1 MNPSR
6 IYVEVDLSAICSN
19 VKRVMENVGKNVKVM
34 AVIKT
39 DAYGHGAVDVAKA
52 LRKIGVYAFAV
63 ATIDEATQLRE
74 AGIDNPILILGYVFE
89 PDFDKVFSEDI
100 TTTVFS
106 EENARTLSEAAKKAG
121 KIAKVHIKLDTGMGR
136 IGFIPSEES
145 AKEIENIFA
154 MPNLDVEG
162 VFSHFSTADESDK
175 SFTLK
180 QAKIFDEFV
189 ALLES
194 KGLNFRIKHIC
205 NSAGIIDLAERDKP
219 NFKYDMVRSGIMTY
233 GLYPSEDVNKE
244 KIKLEPAMRLVSH
257 IAYVKEVPAG
267 FTVSYGKTFVT
278 KRKTKIAT
286 IPVGYGDGYPRALS
300 NKGKVLIGGKFAPI
314 IGRVCMDQFM
324 VDVTEIENVK
334 QGDEVVLVGTQG
346 EKALTVEEVSELAGT
361 FNYEF
366 ICGINKR
373 VPRVYVGD

>member
-6 IYVEVDLSAICSN
+6 IYVEVDLSAICNN
-19 VKRVMENVGKNVKVM
+19 VKRVMENVGENVKVM

-145 AKEIENIFA
+145 AREIENIFA

-162 VFSHFSTADESDK
+162 VFSHFSTADEADK

-189 ALLES
+189 ELLES
-194 KGLNFRIKHIC
+194 KGLKFRIKHIC

-233 GLYPSEDVNKE
+233 GLYPSEDVNKA

-300 NKGKVLIGGKFAPI
+300 NKGKVIIGEKFAPI

-334 QGDEVVLVGTQG
+334 QGDEVILVGTQG
-346 EKALTVEEVSELAGT
+346 EKTLTVEEVSELAGT

-373 VPRVYVGD
+373 VPRVYVGE